1 MKTSMDLKGKILVGV
16 LIIGILLI
24 GGWWVWNTQI
34 ENRCN
39 SDSDC
44 KFWNSCGCASK
55 QNLLCLLFELFKPE
69 VAWEYHPCRSCG
81 CLNGKCTS
89 WDIIFK
95 EAQKTKNI
103 ELCYE
108 IRDIDCKNYCLMAV
122 ENLIRT
128 KERVTLSTDK
138 TEYTKGE
145 TIKIILRNNLDKS
158 IWYLNGHELCSDRNK
173 GYKIYQ
179 FLAEKWVDVTP
190 PADCSAVEGAG
201 LPIFKELS
209 PNDSVVFTWDSKIFD
224 KVKGSTEAPPGKY
237 KFLMF
242 YKEDEKAE
250 ELKEVYSNEFTIS
263 AGREEVTITTD
274 KTEYEQGEMVK
285 IIIKNNLNNP
295 IKYLENIACGLQ
307 VFSNEGWK
315 YVNTSCA
322 WSKGS
327 KLEPNTESIF
337 NLTNL
342 DKPGRYRIALHYKE
356 LKVINTK
363 ELGKMVCEDIP
374 KELEELLLNGKWIK
388 NDVEPCKMCQACFV
402 CSCTMEN
409 VWSVDGASIDV
420 THISCAGSVYRIKYK
435 NETIVCYSENYRTPY
450 VIEPKVYLPKDWSI
464 IYSNEFVIKEKVTCD
479 WCGRVCVKYPI
490 SKEDCEKAG
499 GIFLKQCACPE
510 VAPPENL
517 ICVEENGKCVQ
528 KSK

>member
-1 MKTSMDLKGKILVGV
+1 MDSKIKILIGILVV
-16 LIIGILLI
+16 GILLI

-274 KTEYEQGEMVK
+274 KTEYEQGDTVK
-285 IIIKNNLNNP
+285 IIVRNNL
-295 IKYLENIACGLQ
+295 L
-307 VFSNEGWK
+307 
-315 YVNTSCA
+315 
-322 WSKGS
+322 
-327 KLEPNTESIF
+327 ESIW
-337 NLTNL
+337 
-342 DKPGRYRIALHYKE
+342 YREWDTECSGTSFSIGKKRDNEYSFYPLGLAECITDEVE
-356 LKVINTK
+356 LKPKAARIYVLNLSEWNKTK
-363 ELGKMVCEDIP
+363 FPHTNIDTGIYKWRFIYILK
-374 KELEELLLNGKWIK
+374 NG
-388 NDVEPCKMCQACFV
+388 
-402 CSCTMEN
+402 
-409 VWSVDGASIDV
+409 
-420 THISCAGSVYRIKYK
+420 Y
-435 NETIVCYSENYRTPY
+435 NESKT
-450 VIEPKVYLPKDWSI
+450 
-464 IYSNEFVIKEKVTCD
+464 IYSNEFVIK
-479 WCGRVCVKYPI
+479 
-490 SKEDCEKAG
+490 
-499 GIFLKQCACPE
+499 
-510 VAPPENL
+510 
-517 ICVEENGKCVQ
+517 
-528 KSK
+528 